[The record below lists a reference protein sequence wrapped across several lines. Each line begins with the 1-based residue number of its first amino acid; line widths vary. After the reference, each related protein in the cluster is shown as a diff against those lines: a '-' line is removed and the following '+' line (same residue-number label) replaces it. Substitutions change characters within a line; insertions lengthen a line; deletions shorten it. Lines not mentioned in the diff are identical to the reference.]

1 MNLEL
6 LFLSSLNAC
15 NPKLQEIFNIAVL
28 ISHILL
34 LLTCTTK
41 HKEPSNIRNPAN
53 VQTAFPSRGLSLSQH
68 GLCLSVMWEACH
80 RLTFQLMLQPSHIL
94 DKHFLYSYFLT

>member
-6 LFLSSLNAC
+6 LFLSSLNAR

-68 GLCLSVMWEACH
+68 GALPLSDVGSLSQTNFPADAAA
-80 RLTFQLMLQPSHIL
+80 FSH
-94 DKHFLYSYFLT
+94 SG

>member
-15 NPKLQEIFNIAVL
+15 NPKLQEIFNITVL
-28 ISHILL
+28 VSHILL
-34 LLTCTTK
+34 LLTYTTK

-53 VQTAFPSRGLSLSQH
+53 VQTAFPSRGSLEHESSAMPKEVQFSNINREEWVH
-68 GLCLSVMWEACH
+68 G
-80 RLTFQLMLQPSHIL
+80 
-94 DKHFLYSYFLT
+94 